1 MDFASEIN
9 KTIFVCP
16 PARMYALCSAAM
28 VNEALAN
35 RTAIRGRFVGDI
47 LVKPAA
53 ARRISMDALI
63 SVEQSRPDQLKELVV
78 NRLQSDRTEK
88 FEFLDGR
95 SFSGEEAANE
105 VCKRTAIGQYF
116 LELEKETLRIV
127 QEAFRKGQF

>member
-1 MDFASEIN
+1 
-9 KTIFVCP
+9 
-16 PARMYALCSAAM
+16 MYALCSPAM

-35 RTAIRGRFVGDI
+35 STAIRGRFVGDI

-63 SVEQSRPDQLKELVV
+63 SVDESKPDQLKELVV
-78 NRLQSDRTEK
+78 NRLQSDRNEK

-95 SFSGEEAANE
+95 SFSGEEAAKE

-116 LELEKETLRIV
+116 FELEKETLRIV
-127 QEAFRKGQF
+127 QEAFRRGEF